1 MSFAI
6 WVIVPGSVG
15 VWYLGT
21 PLTPHFV
28 GILFGVF
35 TGSSA
40 HESELECRVQTPT
53 SLLCELCLTWTVK
66 LPYFWPP
73 AVLIG
78 LNKGIKV
85 EDPAK
90 SLTQG
95 VIIPAMLPLMHLYP
109 PHPLLGHPV
118 SSPICPCSFQANI
131 TLVSTLFKVLVSTL
145 VPAANKGSHKASCQ
159 WYVCGLL
166 PPAPAPA
173 GSAAGRETPAAGNAC
188 PWVAAKPHRGLG

>member
-1 MSFAI
+1 MPHALGDLAYHCELCHLGHCS
-6 WVIVPGSVG
+6 WQCWCVVPRNPPPS
-15 VWYLGT
+15 
-21 PLTPHFV
+21 V

-40 HESELECRVQTPT
+40 PEPELECRIQTPT

-66 LPYFWPP
+66 LPYFWPT

-95 VIIPAMLPLMHLYP
+95 VIIPAMLPWTQLYP
-109 PHPLLGHPV
+109 PHPLLGH
-118 SSPICPCSFQANI
+118 
-131 TLVSTLFKVLVSTL
+131 
-145 VPAANKGSHKASCQ
+145 
-159 WYVCGLL
+159 L
-166 PPAPAPA
+166 PPAPFAPA
-173 GSAAGRETPAAGNAC
+173 AS
-188 PWVAAKPHRGLG
+188 KPISLWSLLCSKS